1 MHKLAFAALLAGAQ
15 LPAGAAALQV
25 RMMNNTP
32 YGIDFSLQMAHLNGA
47 RVSAPTFLGK
57 ALSTQIGYVP
67 ILDGQGAATSDV
79 PYVTTD
85 PGNGDD
91 AISLNLRMRVTWN
104 EGYNWDYVELG
115 MLRKIF
121 GGPHVCDVHA
131 GGPINLG
138 DIVLLSL
145 RKASFFWPYA
155 LSEILPNGDSC
166 TFYISGGFGPV
177 VWGPETAGPAP
188 ALGEA
193 DVPGVTRAMTGA
205 ELARTDPAL
214 HAQFDQ
220 DYLRAT
226 GIDLRAVR
234 ARNARP
240 PLQPSLQ

>member
-1 MHKLAFAALLAGAQ
+1 MLKLAFAALLAGAQ
-15 LPAGAAALQV
+15 LPAGAAELQV
-25 RMMNNTP
+25 RMVNNTP
-32 YGIDFSLQMAHLNGA
+32 YGIDFSLQMAQRHGA

-79 PYVTTD
+79 PYASTD

-104 EGYNWDYVELG
+104 EGYNWEYVELG

-131 GGPINLG
+131 GGPVHDG
-138 DIVLLSL
+138 EIVLLDLQPSTL
-145 RKASFFWPYA
+145 RPYV

-166 TFYISGGFGPV
+166 SFYISRGFGPV
-177 VWGPETAGPAP
+177 VWGPEHGAEQAEEPEAGAQD
-188 ALGEA
+188 L
-193 DVPGVTRAMTGA
+193 PGLTRAMRGA
-205 ELARTDPAL
+205 ELARIEPAL
-214 HAQFDQ
+214 HARLDE

-226 GIDLRAVR
+226 GVDLRAVR
-234 ARNARP
+234 ERNARLAP
-240 PLQPSLQ
+240 Q